1 MTAIKGCSVQTTDH
15 STAWMATFPDI
26 DHGTVLK
33 EEDVFILDNLT
44 EKYIEVKG
52 HNVSK
57 PQMGQKKYTHMGGEE
72 WYSKQVKM

>member
-15 STAWMATFPDI
+15 STAWMVKFPDI

-33 EEDVFILDNLT
+33 EEDMFILDNLT
-44 EKYIEVKG
+44 EKYLGVKG

-57 PQMGQKKYTHMGGEE
+57 PQMGQKKYVHMGGEE
-72 WYSKQVKM
+72 W